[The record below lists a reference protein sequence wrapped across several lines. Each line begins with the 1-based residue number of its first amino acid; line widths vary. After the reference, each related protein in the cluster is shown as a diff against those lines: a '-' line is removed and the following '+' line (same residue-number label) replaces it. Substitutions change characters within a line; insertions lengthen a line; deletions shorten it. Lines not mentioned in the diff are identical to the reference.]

1 MQRELAKSPKRETR
15 GKAGA
20 TSLSRAETTQSAAFA
35 CYKWGMSQT
44 AQVVDSSSTE
54 TETIPSEEV
63 AEHSPPSVLAQV
75 LRMVRHHLAQA
86 TDGIRQVVARTGDG
100 EWEQQAAQLRRIA
113 AFVEDRVITLDLG
126 QRSFLL
132 PDQFL
137 RFSTLLRERRESAH
151 LSGIELS
158 KRAGLS
164 LRTIKNIESGQVSP
178 SRDTVLRLLDVAE
191 LGLSWKDVLDDP
203 EPQDNVDSATET
215 NYNCYIPPGYDS
227 MRMVQQLV
235 RMLNG
240 PGGHIEQTNA
250 YLEHRSA
257 LAYVSMCNQPNF
269 VTTYRAKYPLD
280 RLAAHM
286 VEVGGD
292 VAYKLVALGPGDG
305 YLEVRLVQNLV
316 SLCAIP
322 DIELLLFDISQPL
335 LTAAYQHAVDT
346 FSEKSGVHTLLA
358 HGNFHDL
365 GQYPQVSYTP
375 TKGRRKRIYTMLGYT
390 LSNLDSEPRFFQHS
404 LAHCQSG
411 DMLLLDFQQ
420 RPSAV
425 GASDEEIRR
434 LDPVFR
440 NPFPQAHAEWLG
452 APLRAHCP
460 DGTGHHFAFELV
472 THTLIPGSYQLDA
485 VATVRTRSQAER
497 RFSMFRFKRY
507 DEGLLAESLA
517 RFGWEK
523 LVCLPIGESDR
534 APMAML
540 LVKR

>member
-1 MQRELAKSPKRETR
+1 MSHV
-15 GKAGA
+15 A
-20 TSLSRAETTQSAAFA
+20 TL
-35 CYKWGMSQT
+35 
-44 AQVVDSSSTE
+44 VDSSSTE
-54 TETIPSEEV
+54 TEALPIEEI

-75 LRMVRHHLAQA
+75 LRTVRHHLAQA
-86 TDGIRQVVARTGDG
+86 TDGIRQVAGRTGDG
-100 EWEQQAAQLRRIA
+100 AWEQQAAQLRRIA
-113 AFVEDRVITLDLG
+113 AFVDERVITLDIG

-178 SRDTVLRLLDVAE
+178 SRETVLRLLDVEE
-191 LGLSWKDVLDDP
+191 LALTWKDVLDDP
-203 EPQDNVDSATET
+203 TQPSANNPETDT
-215 NYNCYIPPGYDS
+215 NYNCYIPPGYEPL
-227 MRMVQQLV
+227 RMFQQHI

-257 LAYVSMCNQPNF
+257 LSYVAMCNDLEY
-269 VTTYRAKYPLD
+269 VTEFRGRYPIGA
-280 RLAAHM
+280 LARWIVA
-286 VEVGGD
+286 EGGQSPL
-292 VAYKLVALGPGDG
+292 KIIALGAGDG
-305 YLEVRLVQNLV
+305 CLEVRLVQHL
-316 SLCAIP
+316 LAMRPQP

-335 LTAAYQHAVDT
+335 LTTAYQHALDT
-346 FSEKSGVHTLLA
+346 FGEQSAVHTLLV

-365 GQYPQVSYTP
+365 AQYPQVSYTP
-375 TKGRRKRIYTMLGYT
+375 AKGRRRRIYTMLGNT
-390 LSNLDSEPRFFQHS
+390 LANLDSEPRFFEHS
-404 LAHCQSG
+404 LAHCQTG

-420 RPSAV
+420 RMSPS
-425 GASDEEIRR
+425 GSSEEETRKQ
-434 LDPVFR
+434 DPAFHHPVKK
-440 NPFPQAHAEWLG
+440 ALVDWLG
-452 APLRAHCP
+452 APLRAHCH
-460 DGTGHHFAFELV
+460 DHLSHEFSLQLV
-472 THTLIPGSYQLDA
+472 NQCLMPGSYSLDV

-507 DEGLLAESLA
+507 DEALLAESLA

-523 LVCLPIGESDR
+523 VVSLPIGESDR

>member
-1 MQRELAKSPKRETR
+1 MDSGPQKR
-15 GKAGA
+15 A
-20 TSLSRAETTQSAAFA
+20 A
-35 CYKWGMSQT
+35 CYKRDMSQT
-44 AQVVDSSSTE
+44 AAALSASSTE
-54 TETIPSEEV
+54 TEALSVEEV
-63 AEHSPPSVLAQV
+63 VEHLPPSVLSQL
-75 LRMVRHHLAQA
+75 LRTMRHHIAQA
-86 TDGIRQVVARTGDG
+86 TDVMRQVATQTSDG
-100 EWEQQAAQLRRIA
+100 EWEEQATHLRRIA
-113 AFVEDRVITLDLG
+113 AFVEDRMTALDLG

-132 PDQFL
+132 PDQFQ
-137 RFSTLLRERRESAH
+137 RFSTLLRQRREAAH

-178 SRDTVLRLLDVAE
+178 SRETVLRLLDVEE
-191 LGLSWKDVLDDP
+191 LALTWKDVLDDP
-203 EPQDNVDSATET
+203 TQPSASNPAMDT

-235 RMLNG
+235 RTLNG

-257 LAYVSMCNQPNF
+257 LAYVSMCHDVEY
-269 VTTYRAKYPLD
+269 VTALRSKYPLD
-280 RLAAHM
+280 GLARRVM
-286 VEVGGD
+286 TEGGQSPLK
-292 VAYKLVALGPGDG
+292 VIALGVGDG
-305 YLEVRLVQNLV
+305 HLEVQLVQHLL
-316 SLCAIP
+316 SMRTKP

-335 LTAAYQHAVDT
+335 LTTAYQHAIDT
-346 FSEKSGVHTLLA
+346 FGEQSAVHTLLV

-404 LAHCQSG
+404 LAHCQAG

-425 GASDEEIRR
+425 GASDEEVRR

-452 APLRAHCP
+452 APWRAHCL
-460 DGTGHHFAFELV
+460 DYSGHDFAFELMN
-472 THTLIPGSYQLDA
+472 HTLIPGSYALDA
-485 VATVRTRSQAER
+485 VATVRTRNQTER

-507 DEGLLAESLA
+507 DEALLAESLA

-523 LVCLPIGESDR
+523 LISLPIGESDR
-534 APMAML
+534 APVAML

>member
-1 MQRELAKSPKRETR
+1 
-15 GKAGA
+15 
-20 TSLSRAETTQSAAFA
+20 
-35 CYKWGMSQT
+35 MSQT
-44 AQVVDSSSTE
+44 AQVVDSCSTE
-54 TETIPSEEV
+54 TEAIPSEEV

-75 LRMVRHHLAQA
+75 LRTVRHHLAQA
-86 TDGIRQVVARTGDG
+86 TDGIRQVAARTGDG
-100 EWEQQAAQLRRIA
+100 EWDQQAAQLRRIA
-113 AFVEDRVITLDLG
+113 AFVEDRVITLDIG

-203 EPQDNVDSATET
+203 EPQDNADSATET

-257 LAYVSMCNQPNF
+257 LAYVSMCHDVEY
-269 VTTYRAKYPLD
+269 VTAYRAKYPLD
-280 RLAAHM
+280 FLARR
-286 VEVGGD
+286 VVTESEQSPLKVI
-292 VAYKLVALGPGDG
+292 ALGVGDG
-305 YLEVRLVQNLV
+305 HLEVQLVQHLL
-316 SLCAIP
+316 SMGTKP

-452 APLRAHCP
+452 APLRAHCL
-460 DGTGHHFAFELV
+460 DCTGHDFAFELV
-472 THTLIPGSYQLDA
+472 THTLIPGSYALDA

-507 DEGLLAESLA
+507 DEALLAESLA

-523 LVCLPIGESDR
+523 LISLPIGESDR
-534 APMAML
+534 APVAML

>member
-1 MQRELAKSPKRETR
+1 
-15 GKAGA
+15 
-20 TSLSRAETTQSAAFA
+20 
-35 CYKWGMSQT
+35 MSQVAT
-44 AQVVDSSSTE
+44 AVDTSSTE
-54 TETIPSEEV
+54 LEALPSETI
-63 AEHSPPSVLAQV
+63 AEHSPPSVLAQL
-75 LRMVRHHLAQA
+75 LRTVRHQLAQA
-86 TDGIRQVVARTGDG
+86 IDGIRQVASRTGDE
-100 EWEQQAAQLRRIA
+100 EWEQQVSQLRRIA
-113 AFVEDRVITLDLG
+113 AFVEDRVITLDIG

-137 RFSTLLRERRESAH
+137 RFSTLLRQRRESAH
-151 LSGIELS
+151 LTGIELS

-203 EPQDNVDSATET
+203 EPQDSADSANES

-269 VTTYRAKYPLD
+269 VTTYRAKYPFD
-280 RLAAHM
+280 RLASQM
-286 VEVGGD
+286 VDVGGD
-292 VAYKLVALGPGDG
+292 VPYKLVALGAGDG
-305 YLEVRLVQNLV
+305 HLEVRLVQNLL
-316 SLCAIP
+316 SLCTVP

-358 HGNFHDL
+358 HGNFHDM

-404 LAHCQSG
+404 LAHCQPG

-425 GASDEEIRR
+425 GASDEEVRR

-452 APLRAHCP
+452 APLRAHCLEYS
-460 DGTGHHFAFELV
+460 GHDFAFELMN
-472 THTLIPGSYQLDA
+472 HSLIPGSYALDA
-485 VATVRTRSQAER
+485 VATVRTRNQSER

-507 DEGLLAESLA
+507 DEGLLTESLA

>member
-1 MQRELAKSPKRETR
+1 MLNEA
-15 GKAGA
+15 AA
-20 TSLSRAETTQSAAFA
+20 QS
-35 CYKWGMSQT
+35 
-44 AQVVDSSSTE
+44 SSSTE
-54 TETIPSEEV
+54 TEALCADDIADHGLPSALAQLLRTARHYLAQSMDAMTEV
-63 AEHSPPSVLAQV
+63 ASRTSDSDWNEH
-75 LRMVRHHLAQA
+75 
-86 TDGIRQVVARTGDG
+86 T
-100 EWEQQAAQLRRIA
+100 EQLRRVA
-113 AFVEDRVITLDLG
+113 AFVEDRVTALELG

-132 PDQFL
+132 PDQFQ
-137 RFSTLLRERRESAH
+137 RFSVLLRQRRESAH
-151 LSGIELS
+151 PTRGEVS

-164 LRTIKNIESGQVSP
+164 ERTIKNIENGQVSP
-178 SRDTVLRLLDVAE
+178 SRDTLLRLLEVEE
-191 LGLSWKDVLDDP
+191 LKLTWKDVLGDL
-203 EPQDNVDSATET
+203 PQLGPVSEESSDSSF
-215 NYNCYIPPGYDS
+215 NCYIPPGYEPL
-227 MRMVQQLV
+227 RMFQQHV

-257 LAYVSMCNQPNF
+257 LAYVAMCNEPAF
-269 VTTYRAKYPLD
+269 VTTYRAKYPFD
-280 RLAAHM
+280 DLAGQMLAT
-286 VEVGGD
+286 GGERPFK
-292 VAYKLVALGPGDG
+292 VIALGAGDG
-305 YLEVRLVQNLV
+305 YLEVRLVQNLL
-316 SLCAIP
+316 SRCKSP

-365 GQYPQVSYTP
+365 GQYPQVSCMP
-375 TKGRRKRIYTMLGYT
+375 TKDRRKRIYTMLGYT

-404 LAHCQSG
+404 FAHCQSG

-420 RPSAV
+420 RPSMV

-452 APLRAHCP
+452 APLRAHCL
-460 DGTGHHFAFELV
+460 DCTGHDFAFELV
-472 THTLIPGSYQLDA
+472 THTLIPGSYALDA

-507 DEGLLAESLA
+507 DEALLTESLA

-523 LVCLPIGESDR
+523 IVCLPIGESDR

>member
-1 MQRELAKSPKRETR
+1 M
-15 GKAGA
+15 
-20 TSLSRAETTQSAAFA
+20 
-35 CYKWGMSQT
+35 
-44 AQVVDSSSTE
+44 
-54 TETIPSEEV
+54 EEV

-75 LRMVRHHLAQA
+75 LRTVRHHLAQA

-203 EPQDNVDSATET
+203 EPQDNADSATET

-257 LAYVSMCNQPNF
+257 LAYVSMCHDVEY
-269 VTTYRAKYPLD
+269 VTAYRAKYPLEL
-280 RLAAHM
+280 LARQIATESGQSPLK
-286 VEVGGD
+286 VI
-292 VAYKLVALGPGDG
+292 ALGAGDG
-305 YLEVRLVQNLV
+305 HLEVRLVQHLL
-316 SLCAIP
+316 SMRAQL
-322 DIELLLFDISQPL
+322 DTELLLFDISQPL
-335 LTAAYQHAVDT
+335 LTTAYQYAIDT
-346 FSEKSGVHTLLA
+346 FGEQSSVHTLLV

-365 GQYPQVSYTP
+365 AQYPQVSYTP
-375 TKGRRKRIYTMLGYT
+375 TKGRRRRLYTMLGYT
-390 LSNLDSEPRFFQHS
+390 LANLDSEPRFFEHS
-404 LAHCQSG
+404 LAHSQPG

-420 RPSAV
+420 RHSPV
-425 GASDEEIRR
+425 GTSESEIRR
-434 LDPVFR
+434 QDPAFQH
-440 NPFPQAHAEWLG
+440 PFKKGTAEWLG
-452 APLRAHCP
+452 TPLVAHCREYVSH
-460 DGTGHHFAFELV
+460 DFSIHLV
-472 THTLIPGSYQLDA
+472 SQCLIPGSYALDA

>member
-1 MQRELAKSPKRETR
+1 MSHV
-15 GKAGA
+15 A
-20 TSLSRAETTQSAAFA
+20 TL
-35 CYKWGMSQT
+35 
-44 AQVVDSSSTE
+44 VDSSSTE
-54 TETIPSEEV
+54 TEALPIEEI

-75 LRMVRHHLAQA
+75 LRTVRHHLAQA
-86 TDGIRQVVARTGDG
+86 TDGIRQVAGRTGDG
-100 EWEQQAAQLRRIA
+100 AWEQQAAQLRRIA
-113 AFVEDRVITLDLG
+113 AFVDERVITLDIG

-203 EPQDNVDSATET
+203 EPQDSDASATES

-257 LAYVSMCNQPNF
+257 LAYVSMCHDVEY
-269 VTTYRAKYPLD
+269 VTALRSKYPLD
-280 RLAAHM
+280 GLARRVM
-286 VEVGGD
+286 TEGGQSPLK
-292 VAYKLVALGPGDG
+292 VIALGVGDG
-305 YLEVRLVQNLV
+305 HLEVQLVQHLL
-316 SLCAIP
+316 SMRTKP

-335 LTAAYQHAVDT
+335 LTTAYQHAIDT
-346 FSEKSGVHTLLA
+346 FGEQSAVHTLLV

-365 GQYPQVSYTP
+365 AQYPQVSYTP
-375 TKGRRKRIYTMLGYT
+375 AKGRRRRLYTMLGYT
-390 LSNLDSEPRFFQHS
+390 LANLDSEPRFFEHS
-404 LAHCQSG
+404 LAHCQAG

-420 RPSAV
+420 RPSSV
-425 GASDEEIRR
+425 GASEDDIRR
-434 LDPVFR
+434 QDPAFQH
-440 NPFPQAHAEWLG
+440 PFKKATADFLG
-452 APLRAHCP
+452 TPIRAHCR
-460 DGTGHHFAFELV
+460 DYESHDFALQLV
-472 THTLIPGSYQLDA
+472 THCQMPGSYALDA

-507 DEGLLAESLA
+507 DEALLAESLA

-523 LVCLPIGESDR
+523 LISLPIGESER
-534 APMAML
+534 APVAML

>member
-1 MQRELAKSPKRETR
+1 METSGKS
-15 GKAGA
+15 
-20 TSLSRAETTQSAAFA
+20 SAAGVVNMDSGPQKMAA
-35 CYKWGMSQT
+35 CYKRGMSQT
-44 AQVVDSSSTE
+44 AAALGASSTE
-54 TETIPSEEV
+54 TEALSGEEV
-63 AEHSPPSVLAQV
+63 AEHLPPSVLSQL
-75 LRMVRHHLAQA
+75 LRTMRHHIAQA
-86 TDGIRQVVARTGDG
+86 TDVMRQVATQASDG
-100 EWEQQAAQLRRIA
+100 EWEEQATHLRRIA
-113 AFVEDRVITLDLG
+113 AFVEDRMIAMDLG

-132 PDQFL
+132 PDQFQ
-137 RFSTLLRERRESAH
+137 RFSTLLRQRRESAH

-178 SRDTVLRLLDVAE
+178 SRETVLRLLDVEE
-191 LGLSWKDVLDDP
+191 LALTWKDVLDDP
-203 EPQDNVDSATET
+203 TQPSTSNPATDT

-227 MRMVQQLV
+227 MRMVQHLV
-235 RMLNG
+235 RILNG

-257 LAYVSMCNQPNF
+257 LAYVSMCNQPSF
-269 VTTYRAKYPLD
+269 VTTYRAKYPFD
-280 RLAAHM
+280 QLAARM
-286 VEVGGD
+286 VEVCGN
-292 VAYKLVALGPGDG
+292 VPFKIIALGAGDG
-305 YLEVRLVQNLV
+305 NLEVRLVQNLL
-316 SLCAIP
+316 SLCARP

-375 TKGRRKRIYTMLGYT
+375 AKGRRRRIYTMLGYT

-404 LAHCQSG
+404 LAHSQAG

-420 RPSAV
+420 RPSSV

-440 NPFPQAHAEWLG
+440 SSFPQAHAEWLG
-452 APLRAHCP
+452 APLRAHCF
-460 DGTGHHFAFELV
+460 DYVGHEFAFQLV
-472 THTLIPGSYQLDA
+472 NHCLIPGSYALDA

-507 DEGLLAESLA
+507 DEALLAESLA

-523 LVCLPIGESDR
+523 LVSLPIGESDR
-534 APMAML
+534 APVAML